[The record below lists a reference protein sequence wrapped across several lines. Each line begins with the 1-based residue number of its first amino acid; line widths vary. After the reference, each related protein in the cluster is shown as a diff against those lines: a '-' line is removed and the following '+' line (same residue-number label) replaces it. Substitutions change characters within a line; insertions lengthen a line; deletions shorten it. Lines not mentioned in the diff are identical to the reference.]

1 MSMEDARTND
11 LVNLIDEEGAV
22 GVLQVKT
29 MYDGDIVWEHV
40 STFECEDIKTLMKIL
55 AEYRS
60 GVGNDEYRMMLLKT
74 VAL

>member
-22 GVLQVKT
+22 GVLQIKT
-29 MYDGDIVWEHV
+29 MYDGDILWEHV
-40 STFECEDIKTLMKIL
+40 STFECEDVETLKKIL

-60 GVGNDEYRMMLLKT
+60 GDGDDEYRMMLLKT
-74 VAL
+74 ETL